1 MSVGIIH
8 GFLSNLTWYEMIRP
22 WAATGI
28 STFLPCPSHT
38 TVDDNHI
45 GSKWL
50 KTFFT
55 FRHYPIGCSF
65 LDVQKQ
71 TRLPKS
77 QQQKHVLAE
86 PLSLGPSQQNKLK
99 SRRRWFFCWM
109 ARSWIMVA
117 MNREDRMICLSNCI
131 NRDSCGMIS
140 IRG

>member
-38 TVDDNHI
+38 TVDSTT
-45 GSKWL
+45 GRRCL
-50 KTFFT
+50 KKFT

-86 PLSLGPSQQNKLK
+86 PLSLCPSQQNKLK
-99 SRRRWFFCWM
+99 SRRFFCRM